1 MAAGRFDPDSQAP
14 RRAAHG
20 WPSRAIRGT
29 LLIGLLAGLAPAAVA
44 ADAEHVILVH
54 GLWRS
59 SRSMMPMQEALEE
72 AGFVVL
78 NLDYP
83 SRTATIEELSEETI
97 GPALEKCLE
106 DGATKVHFVTHS
118 LGGILVRSYFSR
130 HSADNVGRVVM
141 LGPPNQGSEAIDVF
155 EEFPLFDGIMGPA
168 ALELGTDD
176 DSVPNTLGKPAF
188 PVGIIAGNRSLNP
201 VESVL
206 IPGSDD
212 SKVSV
217 ERTMLDGMTDHIVV
231 PTTHPFMMRNAR
243 AIRETIHFLTDG
255 RFSHTVME
263 PMRRPSRRR

>member
-1 MAAGRFDPDSQAP
+1 MSRIASLRALRAGKR
-14 RRAAHG
+14 
-20 WPSRAIRGT
+20 
-29 LLIGLLAGLAPAAVA
+29 LLAMVVLSLATLPLGAAPEG
-44 ADAEHVILVH
+44 EHVVLVH

-59 SRSMMPMQEALEE
+59 SRSMVPMEEALEE

-78 NLDYP
+78 NVDYP

-97 GPALEKCLE
+97 GPAFEKCLA

-130 HSADNVGRVVM
+130 YSAENVGRVVM
-141 LGPPNQGSEAIDVF
+141 LGPPNQGSEAIDAF
-155 EEFPLFDGIMGPA
+155 DEFPLFDGIMGPA
-168 ALELGTDD
+168 ARELGTDD
-176 DSVPNTLGKPAF
+176 DSVPIILGKPDFA
-188 PVGIIAGNRSLNP
+188 VGIIAGNRSLNP

-231 PTTHPFMMRNAR
+231 PTTHPFMMRNGR
-243 AIRETIHFLTDG
+243 AIRETISFLNDG
-255 RFSHTVME
+255 RFTHAVVE
-263 PMRRPSRRR
+263 QKRRPSRRR